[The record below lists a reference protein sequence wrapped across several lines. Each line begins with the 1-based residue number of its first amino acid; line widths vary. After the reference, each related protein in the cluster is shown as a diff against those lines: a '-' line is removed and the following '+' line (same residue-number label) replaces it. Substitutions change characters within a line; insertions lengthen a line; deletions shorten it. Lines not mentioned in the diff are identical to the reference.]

1 MKGQKGIGIFCI
13 ALLIGMC
20 GGFFLNV
27 QDVARC
33 TTDFDYVTDVS
44 GAFTG
49 IGSDINVEHNPRDNI
64 TGYSVFD
71 PDSNVTNVNTIPGIS
86 YSPTGANGYWIQSND
101 GNVSSDSI
109 TAEYVSTGHDG
120 NGHPTGNI
128 TVTWG
133 EGETATLDSDI
144 VYKGY
149 STSAY
154 LTANGYTN
162 ENVTGFRL
170 SKLFSEYPTINSNKV
185 SITLPNT
192 TNGFPSFV
200 AKPTFVAIKIPS
212 YPSTIHYTDIQYESV
227 STSISYNPTTS
238 MISMG
243 TAQYLAEDILV
254 VFGNIGRDTPPL
266 APSTITT
273 MSMNMLIGSPN
284 YTEYID
290 PNNGVQ
296 PVPVTVT
303 RTNIVTTTTY
313 SDEISGGIHLIKF
326 ANESTNLAISY
337 TSTFL
342 IGRDGNTPQ
351 VFSLTLSPND
361 LMSTPFVRI
370 VNSAGQ
376 ELSLRSLGGWGGSTI
391 NGGTSTLDL
400 TWSWN
405 VNTPQEMHFV
415 FRGHSE
421 TSGTL
426 AIPNAL
432 TTELDYASMSI
443 SPAIP
448 SGNQS
453 RIQITNLA
461 TDTSVSGTDSISIN
475 LAESVTHTETSTE
488 TYNNTYWTNKQK
500 NTSLSLLLKAPT
512 YEDFDDAYLNTFTN
526 DIILKYELIDG
537 TTASETL
544 RYIHESDK
552 WLIKFNGLNTS
563 FGDWPAILIT
573 ISMENGTK
581 SFTVTPVERFESF
594 TNYSLL
600 GRSYTFDKL
609 NDTDANQGNY
619 KCLVK
624 MTFEDT
630 DTIKY
635 LYHEVVS
642 TIVLLEGGGM
652 YIQEGYFS
660 PANSFPNDEII
671 QFKIMSAVH
680 VGSAVTVTTSN
691 NVSYT
696 YPALADGT
704 GLEYH
709 SKSYKFSDVSIYYVS
724 QNVEPVAIEG
734 QIYSGGLY
742 YNGNYFDKGHL
753 YIQFGKDG
761 PIEDL
766 GESSNAWGITLNG
779 TWAVSTAYYTGEN
792 QAQMVT
798 EWGDFSSF
806 QWDKNMFIIVL
817 LACMIG
823 LSILVKLRYDLEMWD
838 WIVIIGSCII
848 LYILLG

>member
-1 MKGQKGIGIFCI
+1 MKGQKGIGIFCV

-20 GGFFLNV
+20 GGFFFNV

-49 IGSDINVEHNPRDNI
+49 IGSDINVEHNPRENI

-86 YSPTGANGYWIQSND
+86 YTPTGANGYWIQSND
-101 GNVSSDSI
+101 GNVSSDLI
-109 TAEYVSTGHDG
+109 TAEYVSTGHDSS
-120 NGHPTGNI
+120 GHPTGYI

-133 EGETATLDSDI
+133 SSGTVTLSPEIPYLD
-144 VYKGY
+144 Y
-149 STSAY
+149 SSSAHI
-154 LTANGYTN
+154 TANGYTN
-162 ENVTGFRL
+162 ENVTGFKL
-170 SKLFSEYPTINSNKV
+170 STFLNNYPTIHSNKV
-185 SITLPNT
+185 SLSFSNT
-192 TNGFPSFV
+192 VNGFPMFV
-200 AKPTFVAIKIPS
+200 AKPTYSAVKVPS
-212 YPSTIHYTDIQYESV
+212 FASTYTYTDIHYEV
-227 STSISYNPTTS
+227 NSTSIYYNPTTS
-238 MISMG
+238 AVTIGS
-243 TAQYLAEDILV
+243 AEYLAEDILV
-254 VFGNIGRDTPPL
+254 VFGNIGRNMPPT

-284 YTEYID
+284 YTSYID

-296 PVPVTVT
+296 PAPVTVT

-313 SDEISGGIHLIKF
+313 SDEISGGIHLIKVP
-326 ANESTNLAISY
+326 NESTDLAISY

-351 VFSLTLSPND
+351 VFSLNLAPGSS
-361 LMSTPFVRI
+361 MSTPFVRI

-376 ELSLRSLGGWGGSTI
+376 ELSLRSLGGWAETFGGG
-391 NGGTSTLDL
+391 NSTLDL

-405 VNTPQEMHFV
+405 VNTPYEMHFV

-453 RIQITNLA
+453 RIQITNLT
-461 TDTSVSGTDSISIN
+461 TDNSVSGTGNISIN
-475 LAESVTHTETSTE
+475 LAESVTHTETSTD
-488 TYNNTYWTNKQK
+488 TYNTTYWANKQK

-512 YEDFDDAYLNTFTN
+512 SEDFGDAYLNTFTN

-537 TTASETL
+537 TYASETL

-552 WLIKFNGLNTS
+552 WLVKFNGLNTS

-581 SFTVTPVERFESF
+581 SFTVTPVEHFESF
-594 TNYSLL
+594 TNYRLL
-600 GRSYTFDKL
+600 DRSYTFDKL
-609 NDTDANQGNY
+609 NETDANQGNY

-630 DTIKY
+630 DTVKY

-642 TIVLLEGGGM
+642 TTVLLEGGGM

-660 PANSFPNDEII
+660 PAISFPNDEII
-671 QFKIMSAVH
+671 QFKLMSAVH
-680 VGSAVTVTTSN
+680 VGSGVTVTTSN

-709 SKSYKFSDVSIYYVS
+709 SRPYKFSDVSIYYVS
-724 QNVEPVAIEG
+724 PNVEPVAIEG

-761 PIEDL
+761 HIEDL

-792 QAQMVT
+792 QAKMVT

-823 LSILVKLRYDLEMWD
+823 LSILVKLRYDLETWD

>member
-1 MKGQKGIGIFCI
+1 MKGQKGIGIFCV

-49 IGSDINVEHNPRDNI
+49 IGSDINVEHNPRENI

-71 PDSNVTNVNTIPGIS
+71 PDSDETNVNTIPGIAFTT
-86 YSPTGANGYWIQSND
+86 TGANGYWIQSND
-101 GNVSSDSI
+101 GNVTADSFSV
-109 TAEYVSTGHDG
+109 EYVSTGHDS
-120 NGHPTGNI
+120 NAHPTGHINI
-128 TVTWG
+128 TWG
-133 EGETATLDSDI
+133 NGGNATLNSDI
-144 VYKGY
+144 SYTQY
-149 STSAY
+149 SPSAY
-154 LTANGYTN
+154 ITANGYTN
-162 ENVTGFRL
+162 ENITGF
-170 SKLFSEYPTINSNKV
+170 KLNKLLNEYPTIHSNNV
-185 SITLPNT
+185 SITMPVT
-192 TNGFPSFV
+192 TNGFPMFV
-200 AKPTFVAIKIPS
+200 AKPLFVGVKIPS
-212 YPSTIHYTDIQYESV
+212 YPATIYYTDVQYESV
-227 STSISYNPTTS
+227 STSIMYNPTTS
-238 MISMG
+238 MVSMG
-243 TAQYLAEDILV
+243 SSQYLAEDILV
-254 VFGNIGRDTPPL
+254 VFGNIGHSGIPSV
-266 APSTITT
+266 PSTITT
-273 MSMNMLIGSPN
+273 TSMNMLIGSPS

-290 PNNGVQ
+290 PNYGVQ
-296 PVPVTVT
+296 PAPVTVT

-313 SDEISGGIHLIKF
+313 AGEISGGIHLI
-326 ANESTNLAISY
+326 ESRNASTGLSMSY

-351 VFSLTLSPND
+351 VFSLKLAPGSSMVTPN
-361 LMSTPFVRI
+361 VRI
-370 VNSAGQ
+370 TNSAGQ
-376 ELSLRSLGGWGGSTI
+376 ELSLRSLGGWGGSMGE
-391 NGGTSTLDL
+391 NQQTLDL

-405 VNTPQEMHFV
+405 VNTPSEMHFV

-448 SGNQS
+448 SGNLS
-453 RIQITNLA
+453 RIQITNL
-461 TDTSVSGTDSISIN
+461 DTGNSVSGTDNISIN
-475 LAESVTHTETSTE
+475 LAESVTHTETSTD
-488 TYNNTYWTNKQK
+488 TYNTTYWANKQK

-512 YEDFDDAYLNTFTN
+512 SEDFGDIYLNTFAN

-544 RYIHESDK
+544 SYIHESDK
-552 WLIKFNGLNTS
+552 WFVKFNGLNTS

-581 SFTVTPVERFESF
+581 SFTVTPVERFETF

-600 GRSYTFDKL
+600 DRSYTFDKL
-609 NDTDANQGNY
+609 NETDANQGNY

-630 DTIKY
+630 DTVKY
-635 LYHEVVS
+635 LHHEVVS
-642 TIVLLEGGGM
+642 TTILLEGGGM

-660 PANSFPNDEII
+660 PANSFPNDELI
-671 QFKIMSAVH
+671 QFKLMSAVH
-680 VGSAVTVTTSN
+680 VGSGVTVTTSN

-709 SKSYKFSDVSIYYVS
+709 SKPYKFSEVSIYYVS
-724 QNVEPVAIEG
+724 PNVEPVAIEG

-761 PIEDL
+761 SIEDL

-823 LSILVKLRYDLEMWD
+823 LSILVKLRYDLETWD